1 MARFGI
7 ETSNALGISV
17 SKLRKLAREI
27 GPSHALAQELW
38 ESGIHEARGLAALID
53 EPKKVTEHQMERWV
67 RAIDSWDICDGCCGN
82 LFDKTPFAYR
92 KAVEWSRREE
102 EEYVKRAGFALMA
115 WLAVHDKKASDA
127 KFLRFLPIIRRE
139 STDERN
145 FVRKAVNWAL
155 RQTGKRSPLFERSRD
170 QNGTADS
177 ETGFAERKVARGR
190 RFARVDQRGGSSK
203 TPPAIA
209 AVTMIYFFFESPR
222 QLRRRKTSARHQQR
236 PCRETPTCARPA
248 VRRLP
253 GLENSARYLS

>member
-155 RQTGKRSPLFERSRD
+155 RQTGKRSPLLNEAAIRTAQQIQKLDSR
-170 QNGTADS
+170 
-177 ETGFAERKVARGR
+177 
-190 RFARVDQRGGSSK
+190 
-203 TPPAIA
+203 
-209 AVTMIYFFFESPR
+209 
-222 QLRRRKTSARHQQR
+222 SARWLAADAL
-236 PCRETPTCARPA
+236 RELTSEA
-248 VRRLP
+248 VRQRLR
-253 GLENSARYLS
+253 LRLRLSR